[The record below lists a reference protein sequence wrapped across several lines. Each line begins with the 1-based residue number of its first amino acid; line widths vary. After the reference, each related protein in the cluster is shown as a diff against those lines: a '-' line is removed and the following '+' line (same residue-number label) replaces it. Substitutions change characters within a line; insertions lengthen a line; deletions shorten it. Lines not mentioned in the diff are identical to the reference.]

1 MDTDSLVF
9 DVRYLGAKK
18 HYLDPHAPVTATL
31 VVEKPKVLDF
41 FGLKE
46 TADKV
51 YVFSQD
57 GKPITNLSVTLGD
70 LAQGKHELKLDLIEQ
85 LVQG

>member
-1 MDTDSLVF
+1 MNTESLVF

-18 HYLDPHAPVTATL
+18 HYLDPDASVTATL
-31 VVEKPKVLDF
+31 PQEKPKVLDF

-46 TADKV
+46 TPDKV

-70 LAQGKHELKLDLIEQ
+70 LAHGKHELKLDLVEQ